1 MVLFAACLL
10 QVTEPSYTRVL
21 DCCEKAIVLSPS
33 NVKALF
39 RKGVALYHLQKSEEA
54 LAVLK
59 QASSLPGGTKGK
71 LMLLHTGK
79 RHRSVFKILQVTN
92 NLLHTFHLDHAA
104 CWVCYITLYFNK
116 KLIPHHHVELYAA

>member
-10 QVTEPSYTRVL
+10 QAKEPPYARVL
-21 DCCEKAIVLSPS
+21 DCCEKAIALSPT

-59 QASSLPGGTKGK
+59 QASCLPDGTKGK
-71 LMLLHTGK
+71 LTLLNKSK
-79 RHRSVFKILQVTN
+79 RQ
-92 NLLHTFHLDHAA
+92 
-104 CWVCYITLYFNK
+104 LYLRFNR
-116 KLIPHHHVELYAA
+116 